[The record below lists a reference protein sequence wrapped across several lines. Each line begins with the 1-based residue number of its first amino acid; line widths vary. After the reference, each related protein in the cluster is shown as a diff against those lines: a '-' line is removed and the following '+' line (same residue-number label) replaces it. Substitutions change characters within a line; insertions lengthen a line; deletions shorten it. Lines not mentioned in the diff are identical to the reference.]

1 MTSTFRKDVA
11 PLTNMKTSQKI
22 SRLAQ
27 LVWEYRRRKEI
38 VGGLPIRLWI
48 ESTSRCNLRCVMCP
62 NKDMPASEK
71 GPMNYA
77 LFCKIVDEARHFAQ
91 DIYLHHRGEP
101 LLNPAIFDMISYAAQ
116 AGLRTRFHTNGAL
129 LTADKTRK
137 LLDAG
142 PDLVSFSVDG
152 FDKETYEA
160 IRVGAQFEK
169 TVTNILRLLE
179 LKRDLNLT
187 KPYVVVEKIRFRS
200 PERPEDPAAVKS
212 LRERLLQAGIN
223 EVIEK
228 DEYVWTQGSAPVI
241 AEARTC
247 KACTFPWYAMV
258 ICADGSVTPCPQDF
272 NAGMVMGNV
281 HTASLREIWNG
292 PAYQA
297 LRKAFA
303 SGIQSYELCRRC
315 DRLTRKTVGGI
326 PFQYMATFLIDQ
338 LIGYNR
344 FRKWMG
350 TSERN

>member
-1 MTSTFRKDVA
+1 
-11 PLTNMKTSQKI
+11 MKTTKKI
-22 SRLAQ
+22 SRLAR
-27 LVWEYRRRKEI
+27 LVWEYRRRKTQ
-38 VGGLPIRLWI
+38 VSGMPIRLWI

-62 NKDMPASEK
+62 NKDLAASDK
-71 GPMNYA
+71 GTMELA
-77 LFCKIVDEARHFAQ
+77 LFRKIIDEARDFAQ

-101 LLNPAIFDMISYAAQ
+101 LLNPALFEMIAYASQ

-137 LLDAG
+137 LLEAG

-152 FDKETYEA
+152 FEKGTYEA
-160 IRVGAQFEK
+160 IRVGAEFEK
-169 TVTNILRLLE
+169 TVTNILRLVE
-179 LKRDLNLT
+179 LKRDMRLT
-187 KPYVVVEKIRFRS
+187 KPYVVVEKIRFQNPKS
-200 PERPEDPAAVKS
+200 PEDAAAVQA
-212 LRERLLQAGIN
+212 LRSRFLKAGVN

-228 DEYVWTQGSAPVI
+228 DEYVWTQNTAPVI
-241 AEARTC
+241 NEKRTC

-281 HTASLREIWNG
+281 QTSSLKEIWNG

-303 SGIQSYELCRRC
+303 TGIQSFELCRRC

-338 LIGYNR
+338 LVGYNR
-344 FRKWMG
+344 LRKWMG